1 MKISIITATFNSAA
15 TVRDTFDSVLSQSF
29 QDYEYIVIDGNSKD
43 ETVSIIKEYCEKFSG
58 KMHWISEPDK
68 GIYDAM
74 NKGISLASGDV
85 VGILNSDDFYSSND
99 ILQKVFQ
106 AFTDKNIDAVYG
118 DIHYVNADNL
128 HKNVRYYS
136 SKSFR
141 RWKMRFG
148 YMPAHP
154 SFYCKK
160 TIYDKY
166 GKFDTTFKI
175 ASDFEC
181 LLRFIFV
188 GEIKTK
194 YLEEDFV
201 TMRTGGASSSGI
213 ISHKQILKDH
223 LTAYKKNKVFSNVFF
238 ESFRYLSK
246 LVNLYYQKIIR
257 WIIER
262 LVKITSSL
270 IKSYHINDINI
281 EKI

>member
-15 TVRDTFDSVLSQSF
+15 TVRDTFNSVLSQSF

-43 ETVSIIKEYCEKFSG
+43 ETINIIKEYSPKFGSR
-58 KMHWISEPDK
+58 MRWISEPDK

-74 NKGISLASGDV
+74 NKGINMATGDV
-85 VGILNSDDFYSSND
+85 IGILNSDDFYTSHNVLETVANEFLHD
-99 ILQKVFQ
+99 G
-106 AFTDKNIDAVYG
+106 IDAVYG
-118 DIHYVNADNL
+118 DVHYVDNENL
-128 HKNVRYYS
+128 KKCVRYYS

-257 WIIER
+257 LIIER